1 MIKIDEKFLDEVGL
15 SSMPDDKKAEFIT
28 QTREEFQHRVGEK
41 MSEGLTVDQLREFN
55 GIINNDR
62 KTMVRVLSRIG
73 DFRQDSLYNKLL
85 KKHGVT
91 EGTLEI
97 LGEYLSVK
105 WVQMNR
111 PDYAAIS
118 ENVARELKSEIIEAR
133 PMILGA

>member
-15 SSMPDDKKAEFIT
+15 SSMPDDKKAEFIA

>member
-118 ENVARELKSEIIEAR
+118 ENVARELKTEIIEAR